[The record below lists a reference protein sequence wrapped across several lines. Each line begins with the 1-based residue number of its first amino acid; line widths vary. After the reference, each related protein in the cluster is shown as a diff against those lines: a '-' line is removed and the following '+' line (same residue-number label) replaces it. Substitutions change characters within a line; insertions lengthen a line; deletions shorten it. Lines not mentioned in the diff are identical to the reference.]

1 MSAGGCL
8 VAVAQWQNTGSSG
21 QKYPGF
27 DSWWLPAFSLSSI
40 FVSKTSN
47 LSLTVKYLAATVVEL
62 LGSSMFEELHC
73 LECSH
78 KVLNHLFAEMP
89 STRQDKCTM
98 VSLVAGN
105 DQ

>member
-1 MSAGGCL
+1 MRAGGCP
-8 VAVAQWQNTGSSG
+8 VAVAQWQSTGSSG

-27 DSWWLPAFSLSSI
+27 DSWWL
-40 FVSKTSN
+40 SKTSN

-73 LECSH
+73 SECSH
-78 KVLNHLFAEMP
+78 KVLNHLFAGMP